1 MFLCGSKFSIKT
13 APHMLTLAA
22 NSRQPLSF
30 IFSIDDAHLLLF
42 IHCNERECIFSFFL
56 IQVIQ
61 YGPGILLLVQS
72 SATMSSKYKH

>member
-13 APHMLTLAA
+13 EPHMLTLAA
-22 NSRQPLSF
+22 NSRQPF
-30 IFSIDDAHLLLF
+30 IFSIDDVHLLLF
-42 IHCNERECIFSFFL
+42 IHCNELECILSFFL

-72 SATMSSKYKH
+72 SATMSSKYRH